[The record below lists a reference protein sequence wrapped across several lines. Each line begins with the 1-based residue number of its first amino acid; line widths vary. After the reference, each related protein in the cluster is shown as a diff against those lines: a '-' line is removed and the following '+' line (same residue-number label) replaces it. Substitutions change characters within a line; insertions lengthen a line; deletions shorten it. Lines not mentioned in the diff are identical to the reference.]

1 MSDTT
6 GAKCFVKVDSVVL
19 ALTIDT
25 GEVLSNESVA
35 LACKSDEFVLETEVG
50 SEDAAA
56 VVFNAKGVI
65 IKSWVLIVLD
75 SVTAD
80 VFVRKYSVVFNNGS
94 ATFVLKAGEVSDD
107 SVALELKTGG
117 TVSKDS
123 VALGLGTDVAN
134 VDKVALL
141 LETDEVSE
149 GAADLKIGEVVDDE
163 SGKPVLRI
171 GRVVGSD
178 SVIFLLNIVDV
189 LRLLLQLS
197 ISITSVFED
206 ASTTF
211 SL

>member
-1 MSDTT
+1 M
-6 GAKCFVKVDSVVL
+6 
-19 ALTIDT
+19 
-25 GEVLSNESVA
+25 
-35 LACKSDEFVLETEVG
+35 
-50 SEDAAA
+50 
-56 VVFNAKGVI
+56 
-65 IKSWVLIVLD
+65 LD

-94 ATFVLKAGEVSDD
+94 VTFVLKAGEVSED

-178 SVIFLLNIVDV
+178 SVIFLLKIVDV